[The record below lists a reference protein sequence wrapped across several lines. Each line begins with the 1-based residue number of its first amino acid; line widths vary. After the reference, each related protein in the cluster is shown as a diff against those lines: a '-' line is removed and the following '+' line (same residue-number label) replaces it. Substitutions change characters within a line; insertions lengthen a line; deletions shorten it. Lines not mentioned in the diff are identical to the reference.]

1 MITAQ
6 YPQQSSDMEPFKY
19 DPIDHDVP
27 SFRLLRLTKWDG
39 GGIISCKLFH
49 ARLDQREEAITYEAL
64 SYTWGSSTLAYHIEV
79 NGKRLKITENLYWA
93 LHDLRPQDQDRVLWV
108 DAICI
113 DQSHPEERGHQVKQ
127 MGDIYRHADQVVIW
141 LGPSTYETN
150 VFMDSMQKLQQE
162 ARNHTYRKWKR
173 TDLRWVDLG
182 TAAQLTLHNQD
193 SALAVQRLKGL
204 QHLLDTPWFKRVWI
218 LQEVANASAALV
230 CCGTKSTPSQ
240 FFSMAPILMG
250 VQPSSHCQSVLD
262 IMPGPL
268 RLDSWGNQG
277 WDLYTLLINFNE
289 SQAQDSRDMIYALL
303 VIASDAKSSDILQPD
318 YGKSEDEVLYG
329 TIQFLY
335 HCNPNEAPIK
345 QPRSIRSL
353 LKEFEYGHCP
363 IPSCWAAERG
373 LAAAMKQLI
382 GQGSDFK
389 GKDTRG
395 WTPLNYAISYG
406 RDRIVQL
413 LLEKGAEA
421 DLKDEQ
427 RRTPLSYAAEEGR
440 LRITQMLLEK
450 GVEVN
455 SKDKQNRTPLSYAAE
470 NGHPN
475 VLEIL
480 LEKGAEA
487 DSNDKQGMTPLSYAA
502 GTWRY
507 KVYKMLKDDTSYH
520 SSMSRIERV
529 SHVQPFLLEFIRI
542 VQLLE
547 KGFEA
552 DFKNKGGRT
561 SILGVAK
568 KAHSLITELR
578 SGARFE
584 ANIRNEQGRTLLSY
598 IAEEARSLFTQIES
612 SDQCGFYARDN
623 QGWMMLSYV
632 AEEVCSIATQ
642 MQLLTGREAG

>member
-1 MITAQ
+1 
-6 YPQQSSDMEPFKY
+6 MEPFKY

-79 NGKRLKITENLYWA
+79 NGKRLKVTENLYWA
-93 LHDLRPQDQDRVLWV
+93 LHDLRTQDQDRVLWV

-113 DQSHPEERGHQVKQ
+113 NQSHPEERGHQVRQ

-162 ARNHTYRKWKR
+162 ARKHTYRKWKR

-218 LQEVANASAALV
+218 LQEVANANAALV

-303 VIASDAKSSDILQPD
+303 GIASDAKSSDILQPD
-318 YGKSEDEVLYG
+318 YGKSEDEVLYS

-335 HCNPNEAPIK
+335 HCDPNEAPIK

-353 LKEFEYGHCP
+353 LKEFEYGHYP

-373 LAAAMKQLI
+373 LATAMKHLI
-382 GQGSDFK
+382 SQGSDFK

-406 RDRIVQL
+406 RDPIVQL

-427 RRTPLSYAAEEGR
+427 GRTPLSYAAEEGR
-440 LRITQMLLEK
+440 LHITQMLLKK
-450 GVEVN
+450 GVDAD
-455 SKDKQNRTPLSYAAE
+455 SKDKQDRTPLSYAAE
-470 NGHPN
+470 SYHRN
-475 VLEIL
+475 VIKIL
-480 LEKGAEA
+480 LKKGAEA
-487 DSNDKQGMTPLSYAA
+487 VSNDKEGRTPLSYAA
-502 GTWRY
+502 QKCCCEVSKQR
-507 KVYKMLKDDTSYH
+507 SCNA
-520 SSMSRIERV
+520 SMSRIERV
-529 SHVQPFLLEFIRI
+529 SLLQKSLSKFIGI
-542 VQLLE
+542 VQLFE
-547 KGFEA
+547 KGLKADLKA
-552 DFKNKGGRT
+552 DFKDKWGLT
-561 SILGVAK
+561 TLLGVAG
-568 KAHSLITELR
+568 KAHSLITEMR
-578 SGARFE
+578 SVAGFGVNVRS
-584 ANIRNEQGRTLLSY
+584 EQGRRPLSY
-598 IAEEARSLFTQIES
+598 IAEEARSLSTQLRTI
-612 SDQCGFYARDN
+612 GGLHVKVRDIDER
-623 QGWMMLSYV
+623 MLLLYFV
-632 AEEVCSIATQ
+632 EEVWSIVSCS
-642 MQLLTGREAG
+642 RY